1 MYFNAIRDIEINQ
14 NLLTFYR
21 EELIGRLYRMFLVEN
36 RMIFIFSNPS
46 ELFQLELSFE

>member
-14 NLLTFYR
+14 LLTFCR

-46 ELFQLELSFE
+46 ELFRIRT